1 MLLSRRPRDSKR
13 IVRADAHSTR
23 LATMPV
29 PRLWVVLAINAGL
42 VVVFLGFTV
51 TLVPALSAAELDLVI
66 LAGSSRSDVLDGIA
80 SAIAA
85 VFSPTANVLIIAA
98 VFLLLLIKRSPVNA
112 FGVGFVVSI
121 GWLST
126 QAVKLL
132 VARPR
137 PPAESLNDAAL
148 AKVGESSFPSGH
160 TAFAT
165 ALAIGWILLSTERRR
180 IVAVLAPLLVAV
192 VAASRVYGGAHYPSD
207 VIGGVLTAST
217 AALVAAGVWNAYGIR
232 VLRSI
237 PFIDRIGPVE
247 PPGHNRPQQ
256 HRSSF
261 VAVVRQSTRPRRPE
275 PPVIRRRQDA

>member
-1 MLLSRRPRDSKR
+1 MHPPHRSRDGKR
-13 IVRADAHSTR
+13 TARADTHSTR

-42 VVVFLGFTV
+42 MVVFLGFTV

-66 LAGSSRSDVLDGIA
+66 LAGSSRSDVLDAIA

-85 VFSPTANVLIIAA
+85 VFAPTANLLIIGA
-98 VFLLLLIKRSPVNA
+98 VFLGLLIKRSPVNA
-112 FGVGFVVSI
+112 FGVCFVVSV

-137 PPAESLNDAAL
+137 PPADVLSDAAL
-148 AKVGESSFPSGH
+148 AKVGETSFPSGH
-160 TAFAT
+160 VSFAT
-165 ALAIGWILLSTERRR
+165 ALAIGWVLLATERRR
-180 IVAVLAPLLVAV
+180 IVAVLATLLVVV

-207 VIGGVLTAST
+207 VIGGALTALT
-217 AALVAAGVWNAYGIR
+217 AALVAAGIWNAFGLR

-237 PFIDRIGPVE
+237 PWIDRIGPLE
-247 PPGHNRPQQ
+247 PPRHNRPEQ

-261 VAVVRQSTRPRRPE
+261 VAPVRVGTRSHRPKA
-275 PPVIRRRQDA
+275 PVIRRRQDA